1 MLRGGEQY
9 KYQETVSKKMIERL
23 LMRNKKK
30 YGTNQLNPSRRSTK
44 PLKLKKFAAI
54 MFVASFLASLV
65 LFSINMIVYSSSAE
79 DAEILYNPTQVL
91 KFHVQ
96 LSESNWQTIRH
107 DDTFDIEVPCYFWVE
122 NIDPPMEDPIYVSI
136 RRKSAT
142 ALGDKISFKID
153 INEYEGEHPD
163 AVDKWMGVKKLSLEN
178 GDDTNTL
185 AEGLAWQMHKEAA
198 AILSEMGIYYYPG
211 RAAWVSITLHRESG
225 GSITDTP
232 LGVYVNQEQ
241 VDKQFLKNR
250 GMWISDETWLIKKDD
265 RGPVEFKESPDDLE
279 EPSPTQVTLNEYYP
293 FITEFGKAK
302 KREMSSAPQAPTELL
317 DELINMDEMLT
328 LGAVNAFSTNPDE
341 LFNKDKNAFYVD
353 YHPDIALKRTY
364 FPWDLD
370 AVIRKTN
377 TDIYES
383 GQAKKPGP
391 YQETILNDPVFRERY
406 NNIMNEL
413 VHEGSMFVPNL
424 KAILDA
430 VEGELVPL
438 YEADPNNNL
447 GDSPSESFDQLR
459 VWLDERILNVR
470 SQLEA
475 E

>member
-1 MLRGGEQY
+1 
-9 KYQETVSKKMIERL
+9 MIERL
-23 LMRNKKK
+23 FMTNKKK
-30 YGTNQLNPSRRSTK
+30 YGTNQLRT
-44 PLKLKKFAAI
+44 LVALTFI
-54 MFVASFLASLV
+54 ASFIVSLV
-65 LFSINMIVYSSSAE
+65 LISLSTVVYSSSAE
-79 DAEILYNPTQVL
+79 DAAILYNPTQIL
-91 KFHVQ
+91 KLHVQ
-96 LSESNWQTIRH
+96 LSESDWQTIRH
-107 DDTFDIEVPCYFWVE
+107 DETFDIEVPCYFWVE
-122 NIDPPMEDPIYVSI
+122 NLDPPMDPIYVSI

-198 AILSEMGIYYYPG
+198 AILSESGINYYPG
-211 RAAWVSITLHRESG
+211 RAAWVTITLHRESG
-225 GSITDTP
+225 GSVTDTP

-250 GMWISDETWLIKKDD
+250 DMWIKDETWLIKKDD
-265 RGPVEFKESPDDLE
+265 RGPVEFKESPDDAE
-279 EPSPTQVTLNEYYP
+279 EPSPTQIVLNEYYP

-302 KREMSSAPQAPTELL
+302 KREISSAPQAPTALL
-317 DELINMDEMLT
+317 NELINMDEMLT

-353 YHPDIALKRTY
+353 YDPVTALKRTY

-370 AVIRKTN
+370 AVMRKTD

-391 YQETILNDPVFRERY
+391 YQDSILCDPVFRAQY
-406 NNIMNEL
+406 NFIMNEL
-413 VHEGSMFVPNL
+413 VREDSVFVPNL
-424 KAILDA
+424 KALLDA
-430 VEGELVPL
+430 LEGELVLL

-447 GDSPSESFDQLR
+447 GDSPSESFDLYR
-459 VWLDERILNVR
+459 AWLDERVLNVR
-470 SQLEA
+470 SQLGT
-475 E
+475 